1 MLTTH
6 NLEYSAHQV
15 PSGRSKFKP
24 MSRRTKE
31 WIKVMRKVQL
41 ALRILELNGAI
52 GLLALMI
59 LITGTDP
66 LIGWIMRITVCL
78 S

>member
-1 MLTTH
+1 
-6 NLEYSAHQV
+6 
-15 PSGRSKFKP
+15 

-52 GLLALMI
+52 GLLVLMI

-78 S
+78 SRILPT